1 MNFSERPA
9 ARMNLVGERL
19 CLDFVN
25 TVGGWNPDPARGKSD
40 PYAAVARADK
50 LNDYFDLLAWSIHT
64 KLLSESEAQ
73 ALAREAGRRD
83 KEAAAT
89 LKRAIELRGAI
100 YRICTAIIHGG
111 IHGGPAARPRASDLD
126 SLNRELNIAHGR
138 VRLGVGEGN
147 LVWEWADAKNDLDR
161 MLWRV
166 ADSAAEMLTEDDL
179 TRLRGCPGE
188 DCGWLFLDISKNS
201 RRQWCD
207 MQACGNLVKVRR
219 FRQRQSL

>member
-1 MNFSERPA
+1 MDFGERPA
-9 ARMNLVGERL
+9 ARMNLVGGRL

-25 TVGGWNPDPARGKSD
+25 TVGGWNPDPERGRGD
-40 PYAAVARADK
+40 PYAAVALADK
-50 LNDYFDLLAWSIHT
+50 LNDYFDLLAWGMHANLIGAG
-64 KLLSESEAQ
+64 EAQ

-89 LKRAIELRGAI
+89 FKRAVALRGAI
-100 YRICTAIIHGG
+100 YRICAAIIHG
-111 IHGGPAARPRASDLD
+111 ASPRGADLD
-126 SLNRELNIAHGR
+126 LLNQELNVAHGR

-147 LVWEWADAKNDLDR
+147 LVWEWGGAKNALDQ

-166 ADSAAEMLTEDDL
+166 ADSAAEMLTTDDL

-188 DCGWLFLDISKNS
+188 DCGWLFLDVSKNS

-207 MQACGNLVKVRR
+207 MQTCGNLAKVRR
-219 FRQRQSL
+219 FRRRQSL

>member
-9 ARMNLVGERL
+9 GRMSLVGGRL

-25 TVGGWNPDPARGKSD
+25 TVGGWNPGPARGKSD
-40 PYAAVARADK
+40 PYAAVVRADK
-50 LNDYFDLLAWSIHT
+50 LNDYFDLLAWSLHT
-64 KLLSESEAQ
+64 TLLGANEAQ

-89 LKRAIELRGAI
+89 LKRAVALRGAI
-100 YRICTAIIHGG
+100 YRICAAIIHGT
-111 IHGGPAARPRASDLD
+111 RPRASDLD
-126 SLNRELNIAHGR
+126 LLNLELSVARGQ

-147 LVWEWADAKNDLDR
+147 LAWEWADMKNALDR

-166 ADSAAEMLTEDDL
+166 ADSAAEMLTTDDL
-179 TRLRGCPGE
+179 TRLRECSGE
-188 DCGWLFLDISKNS
+188 ECHWLFLDISKNK

-207 MQACGNLVKVRR
+207 MQMCGNLAKVRR
-219 FRQRQSL
+219 FRQRQGS